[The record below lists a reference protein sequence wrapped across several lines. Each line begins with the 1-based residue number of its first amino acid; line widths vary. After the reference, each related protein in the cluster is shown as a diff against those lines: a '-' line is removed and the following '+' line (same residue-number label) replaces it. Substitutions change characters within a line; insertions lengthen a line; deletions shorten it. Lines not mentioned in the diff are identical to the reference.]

1 MDSAISA
8 IDLDLYNRPDF
19 RTDYENAKFFI
30 IKSFS
35 EDNVHKS
42 IKYNVWASTPHGNK
56 KLDAAYCEA
65 KEKKETC
72 PVFLLFSGAPLV
84 SDAVVVVLWWFIK
97 VKASGQFCG
106 VAQMA
111 GPVDFESDADFWQQD
126 RWSGQFPVQWH
137 VIKDVP
143 NNGFR
148 HILLQ
153 NNDNKPVTHSRD
165 SQELPGSLYP
175 PGTMKWILL
184 SRSCGTFAV
193 WDPLDHDTRTS
204 ILDDFVFY
212 DNQERALKE
221 KKARDP
227 AFSPVDAS
235 YLCAGDSVNQMSHA
249 LAQTL
254 RLNEDREVPS
264 REMGCSSGTDAL
276 ASLAN
281 ESINQNFEFI
291 LVLQLED
298 KLNSKEVSV
307 GDNGR
312 DHQNSAC

>member
-97 VKASGQFCG
+97 VKASGHSF
-106 VAQMA
+106 
-111 GPVDFESDADFWQQD
+111 
-126 RWSGQFPVQWH
+126 
-137 VIKDVP
+137 VISSP
-143 NNGFR
+143 
-148 HILLQ
+148 
-153 NNDNKPVTHSRD
+153 PP
-165 SQELPGSLYP
+165 LPGSLYP

-193 WDPLDHDTRTS
+193 WDPLVCN
-204 ILDDFVFY
+204 LDSKIGDPDFG
-212 DNQERALKE
+212 
-221 KKARDP
+221 
-227 AFSPVDAS
+227 S
-235 YLCAGDSVNQMSHA
+235 
-249 LAQTL
+249 
-254 RLNEDREVPS
+254 
-264 REMGCSSGTDAL
+264 
-276 ASLAN
+276 
-281 ESINQNFEFI
+281 
-291 LVLQLED
+291 
-298 KLNSKEVSV
+298 
-307 GDNGR
+307 
-312 DHQNSAC
+312 